1 MEHECEM
8 RTSIIAVLLT
18 QLLFAPAVV
27 AGERSIVGQAALNEG
42 ARLAHPANAAS
53 RAPGPVSAANQS
65 KGHPV
70 LLGIAIGAG
79 SGALLGAVSSSCS
92 SPSTPEFPHPCGSRL
107 WLEGAVLG
115 AGLGAG
121 VGALAGLVVWA
132 VRR

>member
-1 MEHECEM
+1 VRRLVTATLLMQL
-8 RTSIIAVLLT
+8 LLT
-18 QLLFAPAVV
+18 PSGVFAEASTI
-27 AGERSIVGQAALNEG
+27 AQAALSEG
-42 ARLAHPANAAS
+42 ALMAHRETAALRDQAAVPATN
-53 RAPGPVSAANQS
+53 RS

-107 WLEGAVLG
+107 WLEGAVIG
-115 AGLGAG
+115 AGVGAG